1 MNVDVKPRCRRV
13 LDALQTLRVT
23 PMSSE
28 YALHDRVADCL
39 RDASLPYA
47 HEVVLAPRRRIDFVC
62 EGIGIEIKR
71 GKPVR
76 SRLRDQLTAYA
87 VSPALDAIIVLVE
100 RNVTLPRS
108 LAGKPVLVLSLNRL
122 WGIALP

>member
-1 MNVDVKPRCRRV
+1 MNADVQSRCQRV
-13 LDALQTLRVT
+13 LEALQTLRVT
-23 PMSSE
+23 PLPSE
-28 YALHDRVADCL
+28 YAVHDRVAACL
-39 RDASLPYA
+39 RDAALPYA
-47 HEVVLAPRRRIDFVC
+47 HEVVLGPRRRIDFVC

-76 SRLRDQLTAYA
+76 SRLSEQLTAYA
-87 VSPALDAIIVLVE
+87 ASPALDAVIVLVE

-108 LAGKPVLVLSLNRL
+108 LAGKPVHVLSLNRL